1 MSNFSIASAEIFV
14 PSGDDVAQAL
24 GRTTHLAIGAHQ
36 DDLEIMAFHGIQ
48 TCRHQPGLS
57 FGGITCTDGGG
68 SARTGGYARYS
79 DEAMRQVRIAEQN
92 QAASVGGY
100 GVMIQLGHP
109 SAQVKSPNHTGLRTD
124 LITLLNAMQPR
135 VIYTHNPA
143 DKHDTHNGV
152 MAAVVEAV
160 RSLPPAR
167 RPQQL
172 LGCEVWRSLD
182 WLVDEDKQLLPVGG
196 QDHLF
201 KSLVGLFDSQIAGGK
216 RYDLDTLGRA
226 RANATYHQSHHVDA
240 SDLLWFAMDLTPL
253 IRQDQL
259 DITAFVNGYLE
270 RFVSDVRARL
280 ARRLGN

>member
-1 MSNFSIASAEIFV
+1 MNLYHPHASVYV
-14 PSGDDVAQAL
+14 PDQRPLPAAL
-24 GRTTHLAIGAHQ
+24 EHITHLGIGAHQ

-48 TCRHQPGLS
+48 TCRHQTGLS

-68 SARTGGYARYS
+68 SARGGRYAGYS

-92 QAASVGGY
+92 QAAAIGGY

-109 SAQVKSPNHTGLRTD
+109 SAEVKSPHHTGLRTD

-143 DKHDTHNGV
+143 DKHDTHIGV
-152 MAAVVEAV
+152 MVAVVEAV
-160 RSLPPAR
+160 RALPPAR
-167 RPQQL
+167 RPEQL
-172 LGCEVWRSLD
+172 LGCEVWRGLD
-182 WLVDEDKQLLPVGG
+182 WMVDEDKQLLPVGG

-201 KSLVGLFDSQIAGGK
+201 QSLVGLFDSQIAGGK
-216 RYDLDTLGRA
+216 RYDLATLGRA
-226 RANATYHQSHHVDA
+226 RANATYHQSHQVDA

-253 IRQDQL
+253 IREDSL
-259 DITAFVNGYLE
+259 DLETYVNGYLE